1 MEKNYITISA
11 VNTLNKIK
19 TAFKDV
25 ILRNLTTIKVKTLLQ
40 KNALRNS
47 DKYLSFDINGKDGVD
62 VLLHQPA
69 SHPFLSYWVG

>member
-19 TAFKDV
+19 TAVKDV

>member
-47 DKYLSFDINGKDGVD
+47 DICPLILMGRMG
-62 VLLHQPA
+62 
-69 SHPFLSYWVG
+69 

>member
-47 DKYLSFDINGKDGVD
+47 DKYLSFDINEKDGVD

>member
-47 DKYLSFDINGKDGVD
+47 DKYLSFDINGKDRVD